1 MNGKMDFSKS
11 DLSELK
17 KFAKKSSKVFTKAQ
31 KKASLQLLTWM
42 NTGSGGT
49 PESRKP
55 PIRWGILRGSS
66 SAFVGDQK
74 VGDFRINVKPGSK
87 EQISPATSYVAPPG
101 TTTIVYNTAY
111 AAKMHELPGP
121 WGEFTEQDG
130 DAGAKWIERHLQTD
144 KDLFMKVIG
153 IEFKKDMHL

>member
-17 KFAKKSSKVFTKAQ
+17 KFAIKSPKAFTKAQ
-31 KKASLQLLTWM
+31 GKASLQLLTWM
-42 NTGSGGT
+42 NTGSGGSS
-49 PESRKP
+49 ESRKP
-55 PIRWGILRGSS
+55 PIRWGVLRGSS

-87 EQISPATSYVAPPG
+87 EQISPAVSYSAPPG
-101 TTTIVYNTAY
+101 TTTVVYNTDY
-111 AAKMHELPGP
+111 AAKMHEWDGE
-121 WGEFTEQDG
+121 WGEFTIQDG
-130 DAGAKWIERHLQTD
+130 DAGNKWIEKHLQTD

-153 IEFKKDMHL
+153 IEFKKEMKL